1 MKLLK
6 KDNKKAH
13 ISDSLATDEIQ
24 ALQSADADQH
34 RDRITRFGLLK
45 HRAKLQEQ
53 YLWTQVDFNFGPPT
67 EQSIE
72 ALKAAIKLKECGQ
85 FLQFRNYYTVD
96 QIKLVKANYCNK
108 HLLCPICAGVRAA
121 RSMKRYLERIHELMD
136 QKRGLKPV
144 LITLTV
150 KNGEDL
156 EERFEHLTLSF
167 RKLLQRYR
175 DYKKKGWGFN
185 QFCKIDGA
193 FYTTEYTYNE
203 KTKQW
208 HPHIHIFALLNEWID
223 QEELAETWHDITLD
237 SYIVDIRRVK
247 KTKEHGYAKGVAEVC
262 KYALKFSDLSME
274 NTFHAFLTL
283 KGKRLTGSFGSM
295 HGLKIDK
302 AVPDEISKDDLPYM
316 EMIYRFVFGEKKSYY
331 DLSSTRHVEPQAN
344 IERMSEEEATTDRH
358 DMREIERVAK
368 TDDVSGAGSARA
380 RSQITVDTK
389 RGRKKQ
395 HWQVSPYVRVRT
407 RTRIRQWDGFL
418 YNIDL
423 FPYVENKVLLFCSK

>member
-1 MKLLK
+1 
-6 KDNKKAH
+6 
-13 ISDSLATDEIQ
+13 
-24 ALQSADADQH
+24 
-34 RDRITRFGLLK
+34 
-45 HRAKLQEQ
+45 
-53 YLWTQVDFNFGPPT
+53 
-67 EQSIE
+67 
-72 ALKAAIKLKECGQ
+72 
-85 FLQFRNYYTVD
+85 
-96 QIKLVKANYCNK
+96 
-108 HLLCPICAGVRAA
+108 
-121 RSMKRYLERIHELMD
+121 MD

-150 KNGEDL
+150 KNGKTQKNAL
-156 EERFEHLTLSF
+156 NTLHCHLGSF
-167 RKLLQRYR
+167 YSVTGTIR
-175 DYKKKGWGFN
+175 KKGWGFN

-331 DLSSTRHVEPQAN
+331 DLSSTRHVEPRA
-344 IERMSEEEATTDRH
+344 MSEEE
-358 DMREIERVAK
+358 
-368 TDDVSGAGSARA
+368 
-380 RSQITVDTK
+380 
-389 RGRKKQ
+389 
-395 HWQVSPYVRVRT
+395 
-407 RTRIRQWDGFL
+407 
-418 YNIDL
+418 
-423 FPYVENKVLLFCSK
+423 

>member
-1 MKLLK
+1 MLK

-34 RDRITRFGLLK
+34 RNRISRFGLLK

-53 YLWTQVDFNFGPPT
+53 YLWTQVDFNSDSPS
-67 EQSIE
+67 EESIE
-72 ALKAAIKLKECGQ
+72 ALKAATKLKECGQ

-96 QIKLVKANYCNK
+96 QIKLVKAHYCNK

-121 RSMKRYLERIHELMD
+121 RSMKRYLERIYELMN

-185 QFCKIDGA
+185 QFCKIDGG
-193 FYTTEYTYNE
+193 FYTIENTHND

-237 SYIVDIRRVK
+237 SYLVDIRRVK
-247 KTKEHGYAKGVAEVC
+247 KTKEHGYSKAVAEVC
-262 KYALKFSDLSME
+262 KYALKFGDLSVE
-274 NTFHAFLTL
+274 NTWDAFLTL

-295 HGLKIDK
+295 HGVKIPDK
-302 AVPDEISKDDLPYM
+302 ATDDMPLEELPYL
-316 EMIYRFVFGEKKSYY
+316 EMLYRFVFGKKSYY
-331 DLSSTRHVEPQAN
+331 NLEITKDVKPQN
-344 IERMSEEEATTDRH
+344 
-358 DMREIERVAK
+358 
-368 TDDVSGAGSARA
+368 
-380 RSQITVDTK
+380 
-389 RGRKKQ
+389 
-395 HWQVSPYVRVRT
+395 
-407 RTRIRQWDGFL
+407 
-418 YNIDL
+418 
-423 FPYVENKVLLFCSK
+423 